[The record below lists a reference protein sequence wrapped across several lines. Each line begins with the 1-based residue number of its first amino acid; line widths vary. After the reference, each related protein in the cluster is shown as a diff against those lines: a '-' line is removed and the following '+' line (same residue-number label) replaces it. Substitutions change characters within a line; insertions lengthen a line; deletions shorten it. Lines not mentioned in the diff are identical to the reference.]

1 MAESTTPTWKAVVIW
16 LMFIVSFDMLIVLFI
31 VVPYRCGRMFI
42 DSGGEYVCD
51 LGTGWYI
58 FSAVFT
64 ILAIY
69 FGYQFYKTHEIL
81 VDLFSR
87 ITGRGKNRSPPV
99 SSE

>member
-1 MAESTTPTWKAVVIW
+1 MAESTTPTLRAVAAW
-16 LMFIVSFDMLIVLFI
+16 LIFIVSFDMLIILFI

-58 FSAVFT
+58 FSAVFS

-69 FGYQFYKTHEIL
+69 FGYWFYKTHEIL
-81 VDLFSR
+81 IALFFR

>member
-1 MAESTTPTWKAVVIW
+1 MAESTTPTLRAVAAW
-16 LMFIVSFDMLIVLFI
+16 LMFIVSFDMLIILFI

-58 FSAVFT
+58 FSAVFS

-69 FGYQFYKTHEIL
+69 FGYWFYKTHEIL
-81 VDLFSR
+81 IALFSR

-99 SSE
+99 SRE